1 MEISINYAKI
11 DDLEYLLNHDRHV
24 TKEMLENKIN
34 REEIIIV
41 RVDGKLSGLLR
52 YNYFWDNI
60 PFMNLL
66 YIDENFRKKGLG
78 SKLVCYWEKAMKEKR
93 YKMVM
98 TSTMSNEQAQFFYR
112 KQGYKDTGCLLL
124 ENEPL
129 EILFTKNI

>member
-1 MEISINYAKI
+1 MKVSINYAEI
-11 DDLEYLLNHDRHV
+11 DDLEYLVNHDSHV
-24 TKEMLENKIN
+24 TKEMLEKKIK

-41 RVDGKLSGLLR
+41 RVDGKLAGWLR

-66 YIDENFRKKGLG
+66 YIDKNFREKGLG
-78 SKLVCYWEKAMKEKR
+78 SKLVHYWEKAMKEKG

-112 KQGYKDTGCLLL
+112 KQKYKDAGCLLL

>member
-1 MEISINYAKI
+1 
-11 DDLEYLLNHDRHV
+11 
-24 TKEMLENKIN
+24 MLENKIN

-66 YIDENFRKKGLG
+66 YIDKNFRRKGLG
-78 SKLVCYWEKAMKEKR
+78 SKLVRCWEKRMKEKG

-98 TSTMSNEQAQFFYR
+98 TSTISNEQAQFFYR